1 MGREFCSSKII
12 MMTWVHF
19 EFYWL
24 SFQATWRILFLMA
37 KNDCKNQKNATF
49 TSCCSQQPSKP
60 PHSRLSLSTEK
71 KQKRLVCHGV
81 FIKYHVPSNLTL
93 FPNPRHPRNIQVS
106 TTGFLSI
113 CHLQETVH
121 RLKHLPPQKKVKKNC
136 ESSLFIERCIYTYID
151 LDPQRSSHLLS
162 YFDGKLT
169 HCFPENPL
177 CCGRKF
183 QANLPIEGRHDVRIS
198 LMCCL
203 AFIPFVGKS
212 RNSRQPQPV
221 LGWTPDASEISPLD
235 SMRSTGGFGNRW
247 ISLDFHEGK
256 KLNRLGLQSLLRPVK
271 EAPFIQSGLAGKHI
285 PPNG

>member
-60 PHSRLSLSTEK
+60 HIV
-71 KQKRLVCHGV
+71 VC
-81 FIKYHVPSNLTL
+81 L
-93 FPNPRHPRNIQVS
+93 FQ
-106 TTGFLSI
+106 
-113 CHLQETVH
+113 
-121 RLKHLPPQKKVKKNC
+121 QKKNRNGWCATVYLSNTMFHPTWPFFPTHAIPETFKFQPQGSWASATCRRQSIGWNISPPKKKWKKNC